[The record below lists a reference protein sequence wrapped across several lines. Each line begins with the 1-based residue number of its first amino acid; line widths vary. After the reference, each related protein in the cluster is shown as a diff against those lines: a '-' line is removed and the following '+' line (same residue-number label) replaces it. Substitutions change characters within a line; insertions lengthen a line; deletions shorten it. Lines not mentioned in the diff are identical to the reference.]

1 MSVFLFKRMMILSKQ
16 ELHNLAM
23 NIVGKKLEGRGFE
36 FIAINS
42 KIYEY
47 PQFVCID
54 KKNVRYF
61 ILVKAVAYPEHP
73 EQYDQIWMQTF
84 VNHAEKHQAKVL
96 YAGVGLANAKDF
108 SKPLEKDTNFVVNF
122 KDFLKIN

>member
-1 MSVFLFKRMMILSKQ
+1 MTKLSKQ

-23 NIVGKKLEGRGFE
+23 NIVGKKLEDRGFE

-42 KIYEY
+42 KIYKH
-47 PQFVCID
+47 PQVVCVA
-54 KKNVRYF
+54 KKNIRHFV
-61 ILVKAVAYPEHP
+61 LVKAVSYPEDP
-73 EQYDQIWMQTF
+73 EVYDEIWMQTF
-84 VNHAEKHQAKVL
+84 VNHAEKHRAKVW

-122 KDFLKIN
+122 KEFLKIN